1 MIFDDPSEPV
11 PNPASKKKL
20 GGDKVT
26 KSREEKRNN
35 ITKLFRSP
43 PPPTIN
49 GKLN

>member
-1 MIFDDPSEPV
+1 MMGIRC
-11 PNPASKKKL
+11 PNQ

-43 PPPTIN
+43 PPLPI
-49 GKLN
+49 